1 MWRSNATK
9 LRRHHRWE
17 SRHSSYSTN
26 LTEKGKDGWGTGG
39 GGSEAVCHPGIGG
52 ETFSTLLL
60 PVHRTEQSMDL
71 EGGMHHF

>member
-1 MWRSNATK
+1 MQQSFGGIIAGKAGIPVIPQTSQKR
-9 LRRHHRWE
+9 
-17 SRHSSYSTN
+17 
-26 LTEKGKDGWGTGG
+26 EKMDGG
-39 GGSEAVCHPGIGG
+39 GGVGEGSEAVCHPGIGG